1 MKKNKNILGIIP
13 ARAGSKR
20 VKDKNI
26 RSFANTTLLDIA
38 INQGLSSRLIDNLVV
53 SSDSQRARNIS
64 RNYFKY
70 GLDYIDRPKNLSND
84 NSTAL
89 EYIIHAVDYYEK
101 INKYFDMI
109 VILQPTSPFREP
121 KHIDATIELL
131 LKNYD
136 NSDSCVSVARISHEI
151 HPYKIKTLDKY
162 YLNGWLIDEGQK
174 TAEHEIPNLYVR
186 NCAVYVFKSK
196 NLKLGI
202 SYGNKC
208 LGYDMGDESLIDI
221 NTELDFDYA
230 LYRFKKIHK
239 L

>member
-38 INQGLSSRLIDNLVV
+38 INQGLSSSFIDNLVV
-53 SSDSQRARNIS
+53 SSDSERASDIS
-64 RNYFKY
+64 RNYFQS
-70 GLDYIDRPKNLSND
+70 GLGYINRPKNLAKD

-89 EYIIHAVDYYEK
+89 EYIIHAIDYYEK
-101 INKYFDMI
+101 INKYFDII

-136 NSDSCVSVARISHEI
+136 NADSCVSIARISHEI
-151 HPYKIKTLDKY
+151 HPYKIKTLDQY
-162 YLNGWLIDEGQK
+162 YLKGWLIDEGQN

-196 NLKLGI
+196 NLKSGI
-202 SYGNKC
+202 SYGDKC
-208 LGYDMGDESLIDI
+208 LGYDMGDDSLIDI

-230 LYRFKKIHK
+230 LYRYKKIQK